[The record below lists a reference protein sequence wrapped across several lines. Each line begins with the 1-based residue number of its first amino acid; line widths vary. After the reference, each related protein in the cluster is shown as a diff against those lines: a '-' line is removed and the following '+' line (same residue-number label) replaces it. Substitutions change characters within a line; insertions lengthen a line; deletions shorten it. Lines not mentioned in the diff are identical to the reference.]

1 MKKLLL
7 LIPVSLLAVSGFFW
21 FTHDS
26 ATPQMQSVTTHQ
38 SMPTGA
44 RALFSLNESSLRKI
58 IHHGDTESVSLINTS
73 FNAIESKL
81 KEHQKAGY
89 SISKLQNI
97 LSTYKEDTTFL
108 TQKFSPQLEALRQ
121 CDQFEF
127 SHEKPFLTSVD
138 QIGLHEL
145 KSAYFKLDT
154 IRNRYLKNPTVDD
167 KLAYEHEN
175 QRLHNIIVELYLDT
189 PIEAPLLAYLENHKH
204 YFEVI
209 SSAYEEIGYKRI
221 ERLRT
226 NAYAIKSELQLLPYI

>member
-26 ATPQMQSVTTHQ
+26 ATPQTQSVMIHQ
-38 SMPTGA
+38 PMPTGA
-44 RALFSLNESSLRKI
+44 KELFSLNESALRKI
-58 IHHGDTESVSLINTS
+58 IHHGDTASVSLINTS
-73 FNAIESKL
+73 FDALESKL
-81 KEHQKAGY
+81 KEDQKAGY
-89 SISKLQNI
+89 SISKLQTI

-108 TQKFSPQLEALRQ
+108 TQKFAPRLEALRH
-121 CDQFEF
+121 CDQFEL

-145 KSAYFKLDT
+145 KSAYFELDT

-167 KLAYEHEN
+167 KIAYEHEN
-175 QRLHNIIVELYLDT
+175 QRLHNIIVELYLDA
-189 PIEAPLLAYLENHKH
+189 PIEKPLLAYLDNHKH

-209 SSAYEEIGYKRI
+209 SSAYDELGYDRV

-226 NAYAIKSELQLLPYI
+226 NAYAIKSELQLLPSI